1 MPAIFLQ
8 TLTMLWNL
16 FLFLRESKLYQQMKE
31 KLKTDSIKEE

>member
-16 FLFLRESKLYQQMKE
+16 FLFLRDRKLYQQMKE
-31 KLKTDSIKEE
+31 KLKTDTIKEE